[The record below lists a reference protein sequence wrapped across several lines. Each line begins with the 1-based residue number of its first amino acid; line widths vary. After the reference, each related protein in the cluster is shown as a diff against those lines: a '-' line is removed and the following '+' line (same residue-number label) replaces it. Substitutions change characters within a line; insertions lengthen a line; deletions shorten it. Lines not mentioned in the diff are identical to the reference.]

1 MGQSMTLVPWYSQ
14 SLILKCH
21 ADVSKSSLFGR
32 TDCDEISKNPG
43 IGLTSHT
50 TIRTSNVVFVVK
62 LRENHHL
69 ITTTI
74 LFKTSLSVIGTKA
87 RRLIDG
93 LRAAEQSILTHQ
105 TI

>member
-1 MGQSMTLVPWYSQ
+1 MGQSMTLVPYSQ

-50 TIRTSNVVFVVK
+50 TIRTSNAVFVVK